1 MISLQ
6 CPKSVITAQSLYFI
20 EQFKVWKHF
29 GATDVLSMN
38 AKTAEAFVI
47 LEEAV
52 QVEKQRGE
60 VEK

>member
-1 MISLQ
+1 MISSE

-20 EQFKVWKHF
+20 EQFKVWKQF
-29 GATDVLSMN
+29 GGTDVLSMN
-38 AKTAEAFVI
+38 AKAAEALMV
-47 LEEAV
+47 LDEAV